1 MNARGEL
8 SHGRFRTLSMPTRGT
23 WPFALPPADV
33 LRRFG
38 LWAGVCSISAAP
50 SFIWAANQY
59 DPWAMATGV
68 ACFVI
73 LLTVATCTERF
84 ERFKRR
90 PFVRRTL
97 YIGYGTRIGVSL
109 LFPLGMFLD
118 MFPGLIST
126 AVAEQLGFN
135 DNLFIFTLVAT
146 LVQGTIL
153 NVLLSIYML
162 IVYSLCRTWGTW
174 VPITTTCKTCGYD
187 LRGSTHSSV
196 CPECGS
202 HTSEPAA

>member
-1 MNARGEL
+1 
-8 SHGRFRTLSMPTRGT
+8 MPTRGT

-162 IVYSLCRTWGTW
+162 LGYSLFRTWGTW
-174 VPITTTCKTCGYD
+174 VPITPTCITCRYD

-202 HTSEPAA
+202 NTSEPAAQPDAEA